1 MSEDFDKSSQKS
13 NAVSNEMRLQRLF
26 CDAVIKVG
34 DVEFPV
40 HKIILCSCT
49 PYFRALFTRWSNPD
63 REVFSIPG
71 LGPDMMQLII
81 EFAYTGSASVTE
93 ENAQELMMAAD
104 QLSVMGVVE
113 TCSDF
118 ISKQLSPKNCI
129 GIFHFTNTCISAELQ
144 GKAYRYIIEHFGE
157 VAPCEEFL
165 QLTVQELTEI
175 LHRDDLGVR
184 NESTVYEAVIRWID
198 HIPEEREQ
206 HIVVLFQTVR
216 LALTSAEYIRIH
228 VLSNKLVIDNSECL
242 QMTEDAIQTL
252 SYMITSRPPLSG
264 LCNRIACPRLPNAV
278 LLAIGGW
285 SGNNPTNGIEAYD
298 ISTNCWTNI
307 TNNRER
313 PRAYHGAAFLCG
325 YVYCVG
331 GFDRLEHFNSV
342 RRLNLSTRTW
352 DEVAPMYYRRC
363 YVSVTVLNGC
373 IYALGGYDGHTRL
386 STAERYRPESN
397 QWHLIA
403 AMNEQRSDASC
414 TTLHGKVYICG
425 GFNGN
430 ECLHTAENYNPKTD
444 QWTMIMPMHSRR
456 SGIGVI
462 AYANHV
468 FAVGGFDGSSRLHSV
483 EAYNPQT
490 NTWDSVSSMLT
501 PRSNFGLEVIG
512 DQLYAVGGFNGSTTT
527 CNVEYYDATT
537 DVWTAASEMEIYRS
551 ALSCCVIYG
560 LPNIADYVYP
570 RDALPLFHMEEENLQ
585 QGDSD

>member
-1 MSEDFDKSSQKS
+1 HYDVIRFNKSSQKS

-414 TTLHGKVYICG
+414 TTLHGKV
-425 GFNGN
+425 
-430 ECLHTAENYNPKTD
+430 
-444 QWTMIMPMHSRR
+444 
-456 SGIGVI
+456 
-462 AYANHV
+462 
-468 FAVGGFDGSSRLHSV
+468 
-483 EAYNPQT
+483 AYNPQT